1 MLAAYAQLGL
11 YDQQVRNL
19 AASTDA
25 PLEVQYHALNAIRHI
40 CDDNIDDAN
49 EANIRKDLST
59 LLLNKLQTKTNKNCV
74 RVWAFEALYT
84 SFIYNP
90 EEADS
95 SLSDKVESALAAI
108 LNEPLNQVAIV
119 KSNRV
124 T

>member
-1 MLAAYAQLGL
+1 VLAAYAQLGL
-11 YDQQVRNL
+11 YDQQVRNI
-19 AASTDA
+19 AAGSDA

-49 EANIRKDLST
+49 ELSIRKDLTT

-90 EEADS
+90 EESDPT
-95 SLSDKVESALAAI
+95 LSDKVESTLAAI
-108 LNEPLNQVAIV
+108 LNEPLNQVEIV
-119 KSNRV
+119 E
-124 T
+124 